1 MTVLVTPKKRK
12 EPNRNQGTKKKE
24 KKRHTRHKTSI
35 AGYQQRLI
43 LSTASVEGKTRWVDN
58 FTTAAGGES
67 SEDSEAFR
75 LSGKYYECC
84 ETVSVTD
91 DGDGG
96 LPAALVTTHQWSS

>member
-1 MTVLVTPKKRK
+1 
-12 EPNRNQGTKKKE
+12 
-24 KKRHTRHKTSI
+24 
-35 AGYQQRLI
+35 
-43 LSTASVEGKTRWVDN
+43 VEGKTRWVDN

-75 LSGKYYECC
+75 LSGKYYERC

-91 DGDGG
+91 DGDGD